1 MELIW
6 RLLSYV
12 WPVRLARYQ
21 GAFGPLDVAYEYG
34 VKVLNTPNA
43 NQSHG
48 SLHTIWQRVF
58 RQVLS
63 TEDPPTSVLL
73 LGLGGGSVVKI
84 LRDERGIGA
93 PITAVE
99 LDPVM
104 VRIAKDHFGLNGFS
118 DVDVVIGD
126 AFAKLDGLT
135 GQFDLVVV
143 DVFVDDEVP
152 TFMARPEVID
162 RLMSLTAQGGHLLI
176 NTMDRGP
183 EEARMSRQ
191 LATAFERRNT
201 TFKVLEPMDGNKVFW
216 WRPVEQV

>member
-1 MELIW
+1 MEVLW

-21 GAFGPLDVAYEYG
+21 GAFGPLDVVYEYG

-63 TEDPPTSVLL
+63 TEEPPASVLL

-84 LRDERGIGA
+84 LRDERAISA

-104 VRIAKDHFGLNGFS
+104 VRIATDHFGLKGFP
-118 DVDVVIGD
+118 DVKVIIGD
-126 AFAKLDGLT
+126 AFAPLLGPEWP
-135 GQFDLVVV
+135 FDLVVV
-143 DVFVDDEVP
+143 DVFVDDSVP
-152 TFMARPEVID
+152 AAMAEPEVID
-162 RLMSLTAQGGHLLI
+162 RLMSLTSRGGQLLI

-183 EEARMSRQ
+183 KEARMSRL
-191 LATAFERRNT
+191 LAATFQGRNTAFT
-201 TFKVLEPMDGNKVFW
+201 VLEPMEGNKVFW
-216 WRPVEQV
+216 WRPVERG

>member
-21 GAFGPLDVAYEYG
+21 GAFGPLEVAYEYG

-63 TEDPPTSVLL
+63 TEDPPASVLL

-84 LRDERGIGA
+84 LRDERGIGS

-152 TFMARPEVID
+152 PAMARPEVID
-162 RLMSLTAQGGHLLI
+162 QLMSLTAQGGHLLI

-191 LATAFERRNT
+191 LATAFERSNT
-201 TFKVLEPMDGNKVFW
+201 AFKILEPMDGNKVFW
-216 WRPVEQV
+216 WRPVEQG

>member
-1 MELIW
+1 MELLW

-12 WPVRLARYQ
+12 WPVRLARYH
-21 GAFGPLDVAYEYG
+21 GAFGPLEVAYEYG

-73 LGLGGGSVVKI
+73 MGLGGGSVVKI

-99 LDPVM
+99 LDPAM
-104 VRIAKDHFGLNGFS
+104 VRIATDHFGLLGFPE
-118 DVDVVIGD
+118 VEVVIGD
-126 AFAKLDGLT
+126 ALAKLDEFAGPY
-135 GQFDLVVV
+135 DLVVV
-143 DVFVDDEVP
+143 DVFVDDQVP
-152 TFMARPEVID
+152 PGMARPEVID
-162 RLMSLTAQGGHLLI
+162 RLISLTSKGGQLLI

-183 EEARMSRQ
+183 EEARMSRL

-201 TFKVLEPMDGNKVFW
+201 AFRVLEPMDGNKVFW
-216 WRPVEQV
+216 WRPVELA

>member
-1 MELIW
+1 MEVLW

-48 SLHTIWQRVF
+48 SLHTIWQRAF

-63 TEDPPTSVLL
+63 TEEPPASVLL

-84 LRDERGIGA
+84 LRDDRGIGA
-93 PITAVE
+93 PITALE

-104 VRIAKDHFGLNGFS
+104 VRIAMDHFGLQGYP
-118 DVDVVIGD
+118 DVDVIIGD
-126 AFAKLDGLT
+126 AFAKLNELT
-135 GQFDLVVV
+135 GPYDLVVV
-143 DVFVDDEVP
+143 DVFVDDQVP
-152 TFMARPEVID
+152 AVMAKPEVID
-162 RLMSLTAQGGHLLI
+162 RLMSLTSKGGDLLI

-183 EEARMSRQ
+183 EEARMSRL
-191 LATAFERRNT
+191 LATAFDQRNAA
-201 TFKVLEPMDGNKVFW
+201 FSILEPMDGNKVFW
-216 WRPVEQV
+216 WRPVEPV